1 VVAIASTP
9 QANTACPAA
18 KMFFAALLATK
29 RLQKIADA
37 RGLTVQELLFVA
49 LDREEHICEPKSD

>member
-1 VVAIASTP
+1 MKHTITIQVTE
-9 QANTACPAA
+9 
-18 KMFFAALLATK
+18 KRMK